1 MNFTNIIDL
10 IQVFANEYCIPSS
23 NVLLLGN
30 IDITRIFNFLHSN
43 LIVSDY
49 EPNENVDIVI
59 GKYLP
64 FRKES
69 FDLISK
75 CLNNPEVNLFRFIYD
90 SIVLVNEYLDIKT
103 KVIISST
110 IDIDHTL
117 KSQDKVFFGFIVGIP
132 K

>member
-43 LIVSDY
+43 LIVADY

-64 FRKES
+64 FSKES
-69 FDLISK
+69 FDLIINI
-75 CLNNPEVNLFRFIYD
+75 NNYNGNIRRFLKPNGRI
-90 SIVLVNEYLDIKT
+90 LT
-103 KVIISST
+103 KNNI
-110 IDIDHTL
+110 
-117 KSQDKVFFGFIVGIP
+117 GFNIE
-132 K
+132 